1 MTARELG
8 SESVDS
14 RSVVM
19 ALRSPIALATRA
31 RSTRSEYFG
40 MAILARMPTIVI
52 AARSSMSVK
61 ADRGCRAGRC
71 KRVGTRPD
79 RPFAGVRAG
88 EARRVRSRE

>member
-31 RSTRSEYFG
+31 LDEVRVLRDGDTREC
-40 MAILARMPTIVI
+40 PIVI
-52 AARSSMSVK
+52 AAREPMSVK
-61 ADRGCRAGRC
+61 ADCGCRAGCFREWG
-71 KRVGTRPD
+71 RGRID
-79 RPFAGVRAG
+79 RLQAYVRGVPGAIP
-88 EARRVRSRE
+88 